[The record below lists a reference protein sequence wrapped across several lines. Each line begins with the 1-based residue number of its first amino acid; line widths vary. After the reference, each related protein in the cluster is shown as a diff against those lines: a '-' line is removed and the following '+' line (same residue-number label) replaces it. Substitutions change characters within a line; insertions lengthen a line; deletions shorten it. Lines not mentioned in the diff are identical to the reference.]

1 MGFLI
6 FNEKRL
12 DKADKIQLVVSY
24 FLQAIILATA
34 IFSLARGRWFNAFLG
49 FCILFL
55 TILPAI
61 VRRNYKVFLP
71 VEFDLITVIF
81 VFLAVF
87 LGEWHSYYAKFWWWD
102 AVLHTGSGF
111 LLGIIG
117 FLLVHILN
125 EEHKIDL
132 NMKPGFV
139 ALFAFV
145 FALAFGAFWEIFEF
159 TMDQLFGLN
168 MQKNGLVDTMWD
180 LIVDGIGAL
189 VIAFLGYLYIRKQR
203 KVLIL
208 DRIIKRFVDK
218 NPHLFKKKKHLIK

>member
-1 MGFLI
+1 MSFLI

-12 DKADKIQLVVSY
+12 DKADKIQLMISY

-34 IFSLARGRWFNAFLG
+34 IFSLVRGRWFNAFLA

-180 LIVDGIGAL
+180 LIVDAIGAI
-189 VIAFLGYLYIRKQR
+189 VISFLGYLYIRKQR

-208 DRIIKRFVDK
+208 DRMIKRFVDK
-218 NPHLFKKKKHLIK
+218 NPQLFKKK